1 MSRHSEL
8 LVSVL
13 ICLLFIS
20 SYFTPGSSSQNTPRS
35 LSLNG
40 TNQIDAIHA
49 RSSSTTTQSVRSAQC
64 FQDTE
69 LRESIA
75 TLKQQGGA
83 DLVKASESVLTKA
96 RTSVSCRTQVVQAL
110 ISTMAQATDPAANQY
125 ENFFLWLHG
134 ASLLGDLKATE
145 ALDLLI
151 ANIAFTDGWS
161 AKISES
167 HFPAL
172 VAIVRIGQPAI
183 PKLRT
188 VLSNDPDAHR
198 RKFAAFCIAYIG
210 GDQAKMALKS
220 ALPREADPCVSRF
233 LQVSLETFNNKTKPN
248 HVSSALN
255 GKWVAA
261 FYCRAVNHNEQIVGH

>member
-1 MSRHSEL
+1 MNRI
-8 LVSVL
+8 V
-13 ICLLFIS
+13 LLFSFLLPIVS
-20 SYFTPGSSSQNTPRS
+20 AGIWPA
-35 LSLNG
+35 
-40 TNQIDAIHA
+40 IDIVDAQTSRTIT
-49 RSSSTTTQSVRSAQC
+49 RSVRSAQC

-69 LRESIA
+69 LRETIA

-83 DLVKASESVLTKA
+83 DLVRASESLLTKA
-96 RTSVSCRTQVVQAL
+96 RTSKSCRTQVVQAL

-125 ENFFLWLHG
+125 QNFFLWLHG
-134 ASLLGDLKATE
+134 ASLLADLKATE

-172 VAIVRIGQPAI
+172 MAIVRIGRPAI

-188 VLSNDPDAHR
+188 VLSNAPDAPR

-210 GDQAKMALKS
+210 GDQARMALKS
-220 ALPREADPCVSRF
+220 ALRREADPCVNRF
-233 LQVSLETFNNKTKPN
+233 LQISLEAFNNKTKPN

-261 FYCRAVNHNEQIVGH
+261 FYCRTVNQNEQIVGY